1 MKYLSL
7 RQIRE
12 SIEKLRQ
19 HHPIFGTTFLVLK
32 NANIPIG
39 EKVNFNLDSKNHDFL
54 NKYYRVHPKSEH
66 FFKVLAQ
73 RGRKGKDWVNPDYA
87 SSGLQSIN
95 TRNLKGAFIHDRNKN
110 TWGFS
115 NKYIEE
121 LKQVLPERGKEK
133 VPLFHLAAWIYREKG
148 WEDRASRNDVI
159 NAFVK
164 EFNISD
170 AEMSELFDSDIRS
183 DIGEDDAFQE
193 LPVRWHEVLEGY
205 GKPPDVQPE
214 HSGILF
220 YLEASGLDPV
230 DPLIFKPAKRLNII
244 TGDNGLGKTFL
255 LDLAWWALTQ
265 SWAELP
271 AQPKNMI
278 AKQKAII
285 KFSVSGG
292 LSNRPV
298 TVKFS
303 PDELKWQEPKEVPS
317 ISGLVVYAR
326 VDGSF
331 AVWDPIN
338 TMLSKSLS
346 GRDSRVL
353 LSRED
358 VWNGKE
364 GEIEG
369 LIRDWVKWQERRDKY
384 QEFKTFE
391 KVLGKLAPT
400 DLGPIKIGEP
410 KRILGQVKDVPTL
423 IHPYGEVPIL
433 FESAGFKR
441 IATLAYLIVWAWQE
455 HKIQARQAGR
465 KEEKQMVILLDEA
478 EAHLHPKWQRKILPA
493 ILSVAEE
500 LHPELSMQLIVAT
513 HSPLV
518 LASSEPIFDDESDKL
533 FHLDIDLRGTVK
545 FEEIAYE
552 MRGTIDSWL
561 SSPLFGLKYPGSDE
575 RSIAIERAIQ
585 LQESDHVTKSEVEKV
600 TRQLKGV
607 LSPEDTFWIRW
618 VLFAEKYGVCV

>member
-1 MKYLSL
+1 M
-7 RQIRE
+7 E
-12 SIEKLRQ
+12 
-19 HHPIFGTTFLVLK
+19 V
-32 NANIPIG
+32 
-39 EKVNFNLDSKNHDFL
+39 
-54 NKYYRVHPKSEH
+54 
-66 FFKVLAQ
+66 
-73 RGRKGKDWVNPDYA
+73 
-87 SSGLQSIN
+87 SG
-95 TRNLKGAFIHDRNKN
+95 
-110 TWGFS
+110 
-115 NKYIEE
+115 
-121 LKQVLPERGKEK
+121 V
-133 VPLFHLAAWIYREKG
+133 
-148 WEDRASRNDVI
+148 
-159 NAFVK
+159 
-164 EFNISD
+164 
-170 AEMSELFDSDIRS
+170 
-183 DIGEDDAFQE
+183 
-193 LPVRWHEVLEGY
+193 
-205 GKPPDVQPE
+205 
-214 HSGILF
+214 
-220 YLEASGLDPV
+220 DPV
-230 DPLIFKPAKRLNII
+230 DPMIFKPAKRLNII

-271 AQPKNMI
+271 AQPKNVFT
-278 AKQKAII
+278 KQKASI

-292 LSNRPV
+292 ASDRPV

-303 PDELKWQEPKEVPS
+303 PDELKWQEPKEITS

-338 TMLSKSLS
+338 TILSKNLVRRNS
-346 GRDSRVL
+346 GVL

-369 LIRDWVKWQERRDKY
+369 LIRDWVKWQERKDKY
-384 QEFKTFE
+384 PEFNTFE
-391 KVLGKLAPT
+391 KILGKLAPT

-423 IHPYGEVPIL
+423 VHPYGEVPIL

-455 HKIQARQAGR
+455 HKIQARQADR
-465 KEEKQMVILLDEA
+465 REERQMVILLDEA

-533 FHLDIDLRGTVK
+533 FHLDIDSNGIVK
-545 FEEIAYE
+545 FKEIAYE

-575 RSIAIERAIQ
+575 RSLAIEKAVR
-585 LQESDHVTKSEVEKV
+585 LQESDNVVKSEVEEV
-600 TRQLKGV
+600 TRQLKAV
-607 LSPEDTFWIRW
+607 LSSEDTFWIRW
-618 VLFAEKYGVCV
+618 VLFAEKYGVHV